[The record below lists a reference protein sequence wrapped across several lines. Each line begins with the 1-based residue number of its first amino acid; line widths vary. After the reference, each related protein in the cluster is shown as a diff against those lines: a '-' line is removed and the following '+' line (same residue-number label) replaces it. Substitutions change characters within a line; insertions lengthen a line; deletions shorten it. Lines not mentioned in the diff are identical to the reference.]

1 MKSSLLVAS
10 DTVRQNRWIVLAF
23 VLWPFLLGVF
33 VWLPTRYVL
42 TDDVAA
48 IVQQEILYGLAIA
61 AFLSSSTI
69 RNEERSRRI
78 IGVLSK
84 AVARWEYLLGILLA
98 SLSCAAVYFLTVGLA
113 VIWLQGYSPVML
125 RYAGS
130 LFLNGVVATTWIA
143 TLALMLSVFLHP
155 VISAA
160 ISLASAYARFAVT
173 SSGSSLPMLRPREYF
188 FVYSTIV
195 RNWLTVA
202 VLVEVA
208 ILFVIAAKLFKL
220 HDVTVSIE

>member
-1 MKSSLLVAS
+1 MKSSLLMAS
-10 DTVRQNRWIVLAF
+10 DTARQNRWIVIAF

-33 VWLPTRYVL
+33 VWSPTRHVVI
-42 TDDVAA
+42 DDVAA

-98 SLSCAAVYFLTVGLA
+98 SISCAAVYFLMVGLA
-113 VIWLQGYSPVML
+113 VVWLQGYSPVEL
-125 RYAGS
+125 HYVGS
-130 LFLNGVVATTWIA
+130 LFLNGVVAATWIA
-143 TLALMLSVFLHP
+143 ALALMLSVFLHP
-155 VISAA
+155 IISAA
-160 ISLASAYARFAVT
+160 IALASAYARFAV
-173 SSGSSLPMLRPREYF
+173 SPSGGPLPMLRPREYL
-188 FVYSTIV
+188 FVYSTTV

-202 VLVEVA
+202 VLIETA
-208 ILFVIAAKLFKL
+208 ILFIIAAKLFSL
-220 HDVTVSIE
+220 RDVSVSIE

>member
-1 MKSSLLVAS
+1 LS
-10 DTVRQNRWIVLAF
+10 
-23 VLWPFLLGVF
+23 
-33 VWLPTRYVL
+33 PTRHVPI
-42 TDDVAA
+42 DDVAA

-61 AFLSSSTI
+61 AFLSSATI

-84 AVARWEYLLGILLA
+84 AIARWQYLLGILLA
-98 SLSCAAVYFLTVGLA
+98 SLSCAAVYFLMVGLA

-125 RYAGS
+125 HYAGS

-160 ISLASAYARFAVT
+160 IALASAYARFAVT
-173 SSGSSLPMLRPREYF
+173 SSGSSLPTLRPRDYF
-188 FVYSTIV
+188 FAYSTIV

-202 VLVEVA
+202 VLIEIT
-208 ILFVIAAKLFKL
+208 ILFVIAAKLFSL
-220 HDVTVSIE
+220 RDVTVSIE